1 MRGEFAALGIELEVL
16 VPAQLPRVRGD
27 GSRVEQALVR
37 LLQERLSTARE
48 SPAVTLTARPVGR
61 GDARSIV
68 ISICDA
74 PAADGRAMADP
85 TEPIP
90 AIVTEIVRELGGE
103 IRTVADPL
111 MGRTTAIRLD
121 VSPRSAGALQPRASG
136 LIHCVAGGLPM
147 SPARSVKRVCLSYSG
162 GLDTSVI
169 LRWLIERYRCEV
181 VTFTADIGQ
190 EEELSGVPEKA
201 RATGAVDCVVR
212 DVREEFVRDYVFPAL
227 RGNAVYEGHYLLG
240 TALAR
245 PLIAK
250 HQAEVARATGCD
262 AVAHGATGKGNDQVR
277 FELAF
282 RALAPELTVIAPWRE
297 WDLRSRTDCI
307 AYAQKHSIP
316 ITVTL
321 KKPYSTDRNLMH
333 ISYEG
338 GILEDPWRA
347 PDEDMFILT
356 RSPERAPD
364 EPVELVIGFEQ
375 GTPVTLDGESL
386 TPARLLAKL
395 NRVAGAH
402 GVGRVDM
409 VENRFVGLKSR
420 GVYETPGGSVL
431 HVAHRAVE
439 SITMDRDVMHE
450 RDRLSPRF
458 AEMIYNGFWFAP
470 EMEFVRAAIEASQRG
485 VTGEARVRLYKGSV
499 RVTGRRSPVSLY
511 SEALSTFEDAGPA
524 DTYDPA
530 DAAGFIRLQGLRLSR
545 RERD

>member
-1 MRGEFAALGIELEVL
+1 
-16 VPAQLPRVRGD
+16 
-27 GSRVEQALVR
+27 
-37 LLQERLSTARE
+37 
-48 SPAVTLTARPVGR
+48 
-61 GDARSIV
+61 
-68 ISICDA
+68 
-74 PAADGRAMADP
+74 
-85 TEPIP
+85 
-90 AIVTEIVRELGGE
+90 
-103 IRTVADPL
+103 
-111 MGRTTAIRLD
+111 
-121 VSPRSAGALQPRASG
+121 
-136 LIHCVAGGLPM
+136 M
-147 SPARSVKRVCLSYSG
+147 SPACSVKRVCLSYSG

-181 VTFTADIGQ
+181 VTFTADVGQ

-201 RATGAVDCVVR
+201 RATGAVDSVVR

-227 RGNAVYEGHYLLG
+227 RGSAVYEGHYLLG

-250 HQAEVARATGCD
+250 HQAEVARETGCD

-282 RALAPELTVIAPWRE
+282 RALSPELTVIAPWRE

-321 KKPYSTDRNLMH
+321 EKPYSTDRNLMH

-356 RSPERAPD
+356 RSPEKALD
-364 EPVELVIGFEQ
+364 EPVELVIGFES
-375 GTPVTLDGESL
+375 GTPVTFDGESL
-386 TPARLLAKL
+386 SPARLLAKL

-431 HVAHRAVE
+431 HVAHRAIE

-458 AEMIYNGFWFAP
+458 AELIYNGFWFSP
-470 EMEFVRAAIEASQRG
+470 EMAFVRAAIEASQVS
-485 VTGEARVRLYKGSV
+485 VTGEARVKLYKGSV

-511 SEALSTFEDAGPA
+511 SEALSSFEDAGPA
-524 DTYDPA
+524 DTYDPT